1 MSAERPPWAQTS
13 DIWNSISE
21 LDDDRKLRGP
31 LRILGQANDGS
42 IDQQLPYPD
51 RRIALEVYENYAVG
65 PYAKIEAYAYDQ
77 TLSPSEK
84 HIVDSKQIGFC
95 IGQVFN
101 REHALDNC
109 FSISSKNADYQ
120 TRVFLDFAY
129 DDAGHLLPR
138 FVDPEYNPLDYDD
151 TTTDPLANH
160 DLVSE
165 HSFVLVEGLGVD
177 ASYRRIGVGG
187 SLLDA
192 LLNEAL
198 LMLPSIRFAVSWPS
212 ASDSTDL
219 NDPEPS
225 SASKPAEITAGG
237 TTTTTNGGGGSDGPR
252 RTGQMRAEA
261 FHRAAGFRRL
271 GVTRF
276 WAKRLEPSA

>member
-1 MSAERPPWAQTS
+1 MH
-13 DIWNSISE
+13 
-21 LDDDRKLRGP
+21 
-31 LRILGQANDGS
+31 
-42 IDQQLPYPD
+42 
-51 RRIALEVYENYAVG
+51 V
-65 PYAKIEAYAYDQ
+65 IE
-77 TLSPSEK
+77 SN
-84 HIVDSKQIGFC
+84 QIGFC
-95 IGQVFN
+95 VGQIFN
-101 REHALDNC
+101 REHALGNC
-109 FSISSKNADYQ
+109 FSISSQNTGYQ
-120 TRVFLDFAY
+120 TRVFLSFVY
-129 DDAGHLLPR
+129 DDAGNLLPR

-165 HSFVLVEGLGVD
+165 HSFFLVEGLRVD
-177 ASYRRIGVGG
+177 ASYRRIGVG
-187 SLLDA
+187 STLMDA
-192 LLNEAL
+192 LLTEAS

-219 NDPEPS
+219 NDPGPS

-237 TTTTTNGGGGSDGPR
+237 TTTTNGGGGSDGPR

-276 WAKRLEPSA
+276 WAKKLEPSA